1 MDEIFDLIVKLI
13 FAVLT
18 TVITAYVIPW
28 LREKRLLSWVKM
40 GVEAAEK
47 LAQSGQILKDDKKEY
62 VKAFLDGKGVTITPT
77 INTFIEA
84 AVKELD
90 IATEEIIGQI
100 LSADPEAVD
109 KIAEGMADVKDILTT
124 DDNAE

>member
-47 LAQSGQILKDDKKEY
+47 LAQSGQILKADKKEY